1 MKKSHFL
8 VDLAMVCLYITII
21 SICVEWTV
29 HAWREVLK

>member
-8 VDLAMVCLYITII
+8 VDLALVCLYITII
-21 SICVEWTV
+21 SVSVQVTV

>member
-8 VDLAMVCLYITII
+8 VDLAMVCIYIPII
-21 SICVEWTV
+21 SVSVQVTV